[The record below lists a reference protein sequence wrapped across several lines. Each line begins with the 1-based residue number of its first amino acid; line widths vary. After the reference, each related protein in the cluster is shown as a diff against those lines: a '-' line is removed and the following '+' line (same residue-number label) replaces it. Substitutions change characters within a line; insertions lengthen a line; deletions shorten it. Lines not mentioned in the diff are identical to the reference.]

1 MSERMESA
9 HAYSQSEVHLS
20 AWNLADRDRR
30 ETQFDLLRDDFNLW
44 FDEAVRR
51 GGLDTHPATAAWRA
65 LDVGCG
71 RGQFAREI
79 LARYPGAHVTAFDLD
94 ADQVADAAARFG
106 GPRLRF
112 AIHDA
117 CQPLP
122 ADLAGDGFDV
132 VVAWMVLLWVPD
144 KVAMLRHLAA
154 ALRPG
159 GVVLLGNVP
168 RGFFQHPHPTVSR
181 LFTAGQEALRR
192 DGAVEFTDQLDGH
205 LREVGLEPLASVR
218 PRFPVGGATAW
229 GQRWW
234 RHWLAALTVAR
245 PAIVDVHR
253 LMDGEE
259 FDGNLRALA
268 PQSMVDQPGHFDHLY
283 TLACKPLH

>member
-1 MSERMESA
+1 MPERMA
-9 HAYSQSEVHLS
+9 TPHAYSQPDVHLS

-44 FDEAVRR
+44 FDEALRR
-51 GGLDTHPATAAWRA
+51 GGLDTDPSSAAWRA

-71 RGQFAREI
+71 RGQYAREI
-79 LARYPGAHVTAFDLD
+79 VARYPGVRVTAFDLD
-94 ADQVADAAARFG
+94 ADSVADAAARFG
-106 GPRLRF
+106 GPNLRF

-117 CQPLP
+117 RQPLP

-144 KVAMLRHLAA
+144 KVTMLRHVAA

-168 RGFFQHPHPTVSR
+168 RGFFQHPHPTVDR

-192 DGAVEFTDQLDGH
+192 EGGF
-205 LREVGLEPLASVR
+205 EVA
-218 PRFPVGGATAW
+218 
-229 GQRWW
+229 
-234 RHWLAALTVAR
+234 
-245 PAIVDVHR
+245 
-253 LMDGEE
+253 
-259 FDGNLRALA
+259 
-268 PQSMVDQPGHFDHLY
+268 
-283 TLACKPLH
+283 